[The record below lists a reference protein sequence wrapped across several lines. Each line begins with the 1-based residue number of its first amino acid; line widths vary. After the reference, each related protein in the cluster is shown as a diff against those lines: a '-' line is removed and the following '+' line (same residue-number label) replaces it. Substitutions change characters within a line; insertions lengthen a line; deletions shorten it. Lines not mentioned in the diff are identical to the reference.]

1 MLLSPSRCLHL
12 LVAILHIIV
21 HFPFQER
28 ERRRQHMILMKQLE
42 GKRRNDDRERRR
54 EEFRVEKER
63 ERDRR
68 LVQKNL
74 EIEIIQEMRKPV
86 EDMSLPEEE
95 LKPMPEGVA
104 RMDGL
109 LLAGE
114 AFANVLMVF
123 EFLHNFGERLGFDM
137 ESLPTLSDLQAAFL
151 NDPEAEEELLSVV
164 THLLVCAIEDPGIPS
179 PYKHLTILGQNLRQA
194 DITNTNVSEI
204 LRIYLMARGQYE
216 VRLLH
221 GVHPPE
227 THDPKNRHK
236 EIPFCQKRMDEYN
249 RLHKKTKGYELANWI
264 KDKNFLCL
272 NPTEKSEIMGFL
284 CNELL
289 YNKAVMFQIEQ
300 FMEKCSRTKKVSQI
314 VEARLKKLKAI
325 HHKKFRVQQAMLP
338 PPTTP
343 LEDTNASVLSSSNA
357 APDGDAEHKDGDEK
371 GNDASDDEDGHS
383 VASESASEA
392 TPKKRKPKAKGKRG
406 RKGGKGKKGGK
417 TKQPAPPPPPPPPE
431 EESEEEEQL
440 DDADLEELAGE
451 DDGEDDEK
459 LSQDELQ
466 KKIERTVKQLAKVRE
481 ENVFVN
487 NCLRSNDLG
496 QDRYRRRYWHMAHV
510 GGVMVEAMESCEPW
524 KMATE
529 GMPHEAGKKRERPEE
544 ESDVGE
550 DDDDDDAVVEEVDEE
565 ISFRKKPKLED
576 VKKNEA
582 SLNGLDSNEE
592 DDGSNKENG
601 GDVEMREVKGEQ
613 EDKKESEDEKRK
625 RLETEEALK
634 KLGSEILVTP
644 KAETKP
650 EEEEVKALTPRITPN
665 GDKLNLFNHSACFN
679 MSLSPLILNGSVTI
693 TPKAEQKAL
702 HGMTPPPPPLRGVVP
717 NAASTPIPATAPPQ
731 FEARPWFSVLPL
743 GAPSDS
749 SPKFDEFKREAMM
762 MTPETDDKTKALL
775 QSMEPVDPTIALLE
789 LKLEGIR
796 KTNVAKERR
805 RIPKEFQRGWWRTT
819 EPAAV
824 VELEKCLHVRGARE
838 QLLQSNVR
846 RGMDFCHEDAL
857 GESSKKP
864 LAENVEFED
873 LDLSTPIEL
882 LEGEAPPPDK
892 PRKWNREV
900 ALRVDKYILEQVEAL
915 EDKVAAASM
924 QVPTWHPP
932 NRPDIETRNFRPSCE
947 SRRGSKDDRADPV
960 AEARERILD
969 LEFNIERRYLKAPL
983 GVSNT
988 EVSLKTIT
996 SSALNNS
1003 TSSATAPS
1011 RRTTNTSLNISKEM
1025 QNSSQNGEGSGGG
1038 DHENGKGDDEDG
1050 VEENGDEGGGG
1061 EGQDSP
1067 SKREEQ
1073 LPRGLVTW
1081 RQGVRKAK
1089 TAAQLAMGFY
1099 VLETS
1104 IAWHKS
1110 IMKAFCQLCHSGE
1123 DEVSLLLCDGCD
1135 KGYHMYC
1142 FKPAITSLPD
1152 GDWYCYECINKATGV
1167 KHCLVCGKLEGKNLI
1182 PCATCPRAYHTGC
1195 LSPSLSKVRQVL
1207 SVSQSPLRIVTS
1219 FLSFHKDLYRL
1230 RMYS

>member
-1 MLLSPSRCLHL
+1 
-12 LVAILHIIV
+12 
-21 HFPFQER
+21 
-28 ERRRQHMILMKQLE
+28 MILMKQLE
-42 GKRRNDDRERRR
+42 GKRRNDDREKRR
-54 EEFRVEKER
+54 EEFRVQKER
-63 ERDRR
+63 ERDTR
-68 LVQKNL
+68 LLQKNL
-74 EIEIIQEMRKPV
+74 EIEIIQEMRKPI
-86 EDMSLPEEE
+86 EDMSLPEDD
-95 LKPMPEGVA
+95 LKPLPEGVK

-137 ESLPTLSDLQAAFL
+137 DSLPTLSDLQAAFL
-151 NDPEAEEELLSVV
+151 NDQEAEEELLSVV

-179 PYKHLTILGQNLRQA
+179 PYSHLTILGQNLRQA

-216 VRLLH
+216 VWVLH
-221 GVHPPE
+221 GVKPPE
-227 THDPKNRHK
+227 TRDPKNRHK
-236 EIPFCQKRMDEYN
+236 EIPFCQKKMDEYN
-249 RLHKKTKGYELANWI
+249 RLHKKTKGFELANWC

-272 NPTEKSEIMGFL
+272 NPTEKSEILGFL

-300 FMEKCSRTKKVSQI
+300 FMEKCSKTKKVSQI

-325 HHKKFRVQQAMLP
+325 HHKKFKVQQAMLP
-338 PPTTP
+338 PTTTQD
-343 LEDTNASVLSSSNA
+343 DTNASNSNA
-357 APDGDAEHKDGDEK
+357 AADGGDDKDADQKDDDEK
-371 GNDASDDEDGHS
+371 ANDASDDEDSQS
-383 VASESASEA
+383 VASESTNEA
-392 TPKKRKPKAKGKRG
+392 TPKKRSGGGRKAKGKRG
-406 RKGGKGKKGGK
+406 RKAKSKKGGK
-417 TKQPAPPPPPPPPE
+417 AKQAPPPPPPPPPPE
-431 EESEEEEQL
+431 ESEEEDQL
-440 DDADLEELAGE
+440 SDADLEELEE

-510 GGVMVEAMESCEPW
+510 GGVMVEAMESCESW

-529 GMPHEAGKKRERPEE
+529 GMPHEAGKKRERPE
-544 ESDVGE
+544 SDAEE
-550 DDDDDDAVVEEVDEE
+550 DDDENGDEAVVEEVDEE

-576 VKKNEA
+576 VKKDG
-582 SLNGLDSNEE
+582 LNGVDSHDE

-601 GDVEMREVKGEQ
+601 GDVDMEVKEEK
-613 EDKKESEDEKRK
+613 EDKKESEEEKRK
-625 RLETEEALK
+625 RLETEEALR

-644 KAETKP
+644 KAETKA

-679 MSLSPLILNGSVTI
+679 MSLSPMILNGSVTI
-693 TPKAEQKAL
+693 TPKAEQKAAQI
-702 HGMTPPPPPLRGVVP
+702 GMTPPPPPPAAMRGVVGP
-717 NAASTPIPATAPPQ
+717 NAASTPVAATSQ
-731 FEARPWFSVLPL
+731 IEARPWFSVLPV
-743 GAPSDS
+743 GAPTDHM
-749 SPKFDEFKREAMM
+749 PKFDEFKRAAMM

-805 RIPKEFQRGWWRTT
+805 KIPKEFQRGWWRTT
-819 EPAAV
+819 DPSVV
-824 VELEKCLHVRGARE
+824 VELEKSLHVRGARE

-857 GESSKKP
+857 GESNKKP
-864 LAENVEFED
+864 MAEDIEFED

-882 LEGEAPPPDK
+882 LEGDAPPADRPK
-892 PRKWNREV
+892 KWNREV

-915 EDKVAAASM
+915 EDKVASASM

-947 SRRGSKDDRADPV
+947 TRRSSKDERTDPV

-1003 TSSATAPS
+1003 TSSSTPS

-1025 QNSSQNGEGSGGG
+1025 QNGKESGG
-1038 DHENGKGDDEDG
+1038 HENGKDDDEKDD
-1050 VEENGDEGGGG
+1050 GDED
-1061 EGQDSP
+1061 EDDDDGQDSP
-1067 SKREEQ
+1067 SKREQE
-1073 LPRGLVTW
+1073 LPRGLVNW

-1123 DEVSLLLCDGCD
+1123 DETSLLLCDGCD

-1142 FKPAITSLPD
+1142 FKPAITTVPD

-1182 PCATCPRAYHTGC
+1182 PCGTCPRAYHTNC
-1195 LSPSLSKVRQVL
+1195 LSPSLSKVSSTTLVGHFMALENCNVISSIPQRSL
-1207 SVSQSPLRIVTS
+1207 SPADVFVRSVMVRRRGRRPLTTLFARCTDRY
-1219 FLSFHKDLYRL
+1219 FYL
-1230 RMYS
+1230 RVQI

>member
-1 MLLSPSRCLHL
+1 
-12 LVAILHIIV
+12 
-21 HFPFQER
+21 
-28 ERRRQHMILMKQLE
+28 MILMKQLE

-54 EEFRVEKER
+54 KEFAVQKER
-63 ERDRR
+63 ERDTR
-68 LVQKNL
+68 LLQKNL

-86 EDMSLPEEE
+86 EDMSLPEDD
-95 LKPMPEGVA
+95 LAPLPEGIR

-137 ESLPTLSDLQAAFL
+137 DSLPTLSDLQAAFL
-151 NDPEAEEELLSVV
+151 NDQEAEEELLSVV

-179 PYKHLTILGQNLRQA
+179 PYSHLTILGQNLRQA

-204 LRIYLMARGQYE
+204 LRIYLLARGQYE
-216 VRLLH
+216 VWVLH
-221 GVHPPE
+221 SVKPPE
-227 THDPKNRHK
+227 TRDPKNRHK
-236 EIPFCQKRMDEYN
+236 EIPFCQKKMDEYN
-249 RLHKKTKGYELANWI
+249 KLLKKTKGYELANWC

-272 NPTEKSEIMGFL
+272 NPTEKSEIVGFL

-300 FMEKCSRTKKVSQI
+300 FMEKCSKTKKVAQI
-314 VEARLKKLKAI
+314 VEARLKKLKTI
-325 HHKKFRVQQAMLP
+325 HHKKFKAAQQAMLP
-338 PPTTP
+338 PITAQD
-343 LEDTNASVLSSSNA
+343 DTNASNSNA
-357 APDGDAEHKDGDEK
+357 AADGKEEDQKDGDEK
-371 GNDASDDEDGHS
+371 MNEGSDDEDNQS
-383 VASESASEA
+383 VASESTNEA
-392 TPKKRKPKAKGKRG
+392 TPKKKGGRKAKGKRG
-406 RKGGKGKKGGK
+406 RKAKGKKK
-417 TKQPAPPPPPPPPE
+417 AKQPPPPPPPPE
-431 EESEEEEQL
+431 ESEEEAEQL
-440 DDADLEELAGE
+440 SDADLEDLEE
-451 DDGEDDEK
+451 EDGEDDEK
-459 LSQDELQ
+459 LSQEELQ
-466 KKIERTVKQLAKVRE
+466 RKIERTVKQLAKVRE

-510 GGVMVEAMESCEPW
+510 GGVMVEAMESCESW

-529 GMPHEAGKKRERPEE
+529 GMPHEAGKKRERAEI
-544 ESDVGE
+544 ESE
-550 DDDDDDAVVEEVDEE
+550 DDEEDNGDSEAVVEEVDEE
-565 ISFRKKPKLED
+565 ISFTIKKPKLED
-576 VKKNEA
+576 LKH
-582 SLNGLDSNEE
+582 NGVESNDE
-592 DDGSNKENG
+592 DGGSNKENG
-601 GDVEMREVKGEQ
+601 GDVNMKEVKKEEK
-613 EDKKESEDEKRK
+613 EDKKETEEEKRK
-625 RLETEEALK
+625 RLETEEALR

-644 KAETKP
+644 KAETKA
-650 EEEEVKALTPRITPN
+650 EEEAKALTPRITPN

-693 TPKAEQKAL
+693 TPKAEQKAAPM
-702 HGMTPPPPPLRGVVP
+702 GMTPPPVPIRGIGP
-717 NAASTPIPATAPPQ
+717 HAASTPVAPAASASQ
-731 FEARPWFSVLPL
+731 FEARPWFSVLPV
-743 GAPSDS
+743 GAPADFAS
-749 SPKFDEFKREAMM
+749 KFDELKRQEAMAM
-762 MTPETDDKTKALL
+762 AAPEADDKTAAVLQTMEPVPAALL
-775 QSMEPVDPTIALLE
+775 QTMEPVDPTVAMLE

-805 RIPKEFQRGWWRTT
+805 KIPKEFQRGWWRTT
-819 EPAAV
+819 DPAVV
-824 VELEKCLHVRGARE
+824 VELEKSLHVRGARE

-846 RGMDFCHEDAL
+846 RGMDFCHEEAV

-864 LAENVEFED
+864 LAEDLEFEE

-882 LEGEAPPPDK
+882 LEGGAPPPDK
-892 PRKWNREV
+892 PKKWNREV

-915 EDKVAAASM
+915 EDKIANASM

-947 SRRGSKDDRADPV
+947 TRRSSKDERTDPV

-996 SSALNNS
+996 SSALSNS
-1003 TSSATAPS
+1003 KSSTPTS
-1011 RRTTNTSLNISKEM
+1011 RRTTNTSLNISKEI
-1025 QNSSQNGEGSGGG
+1025 SHAKENGEEP
-1038 DHENGKGDDEDG
+1038 HENGKGDEEDGDEDEDEDG
-1050 VEENGDEGGGG
+1050 D
-1061 EGQDSP
+1061 GQDDSP
-1067 SKREEQ
+1067 SKREQE
-1073 LPRGLVTW
+1073 LPRGLVNW

-1123 DEVSLLLCDGCD
+1123 DEQNLLLCDGCD

-1142 FKPAITSLPD
+1142 FKPAITTLPD

-1182 PCATCPRAYHTGC
+1182 PCATCPRAYHTNC
-1195 LSPSLSKVRQVL
+1195 LSPSLSKVSTANLINRLDKPL
-1207 SVSQSPLRIVTS
+1207 SKTVT
-1219 FLSFHKDLYRL
+1219 FLLSFHKDLYRL

>member
-1 MLLSPSRCLHL
+1 
-12 LVAILHIIV
+12 
-21 HFPFQER
+21 
-28 ERRRQHMILMKQLE
+28 MILMKQLE

-54 EEFRVEKER
+54 KEFSVQKER
-63 ERDRR
+63 ERDTR
-68 LVQKNL
+68 LLQKNL

-86 EDMSLPEEE
+86 EDMSLPEED
-95 LKPMPEGVA
+95 LKPLPEGIK

-137 ESLPTLSDLQAAFL
+137 DSLPTLSDLQAAFL
-151 NDPEAEEELLSVV
+151 NDQEAEEELLSVV

-179 PYKHLTILGQNLRQA
+179 PYSHLTILGQNLRQA

-216 VRLLH
+216 VWVLH
-221 GVHPPE
+221 GVKPPE
-227 THDPKNRHK
+227 TRDPKNRHK
-236 EIPFCQKRMDEYN
+236 EIPFCQKKMDEYN
-249 RLHKKTKGYELANWI
+249 RLHKKTKGFELANWC

-272 NPTEKSEIMGFL
+272 NPTEKSEILGFL

-300 FMEKCSRTKKVSQI
+300 FMEKCSKTKKVSQI

-325 HHKKFRVQQAMLP
+325 HHKKFKAQQAMLAA
-338 PPTTP
+338 TSQD
-343 LEDTNASVLSSSNA
+343 DTNASNSNA
-357 APDGDAEHKDGDEK
+357 VADGADNKEADHKDGEEK
-371 GNDASDDEDGHS
+371 ANEGSDDEDNQS
-383 VASESASEA
+383 VASESTSEAA
-392 TPKKRKPKAKGKRG
+392 TPKKRGGRKAKGKRG
-406 RKGGKGKKGGK
+406 RKAKGKKGGK
-417 TKQPAPPPPPPPPE
+417 AKQPPKPPTPPPPE
-431 EESEEEEQL
+431 ESEDDEQL
-440 DDADLEELAGE
+440 SDGDLEDLAAEE

-459 LSQDELQ
+459 LSQEELQ

-529 GMPHEAGKKRERPEE
+529 GMPHEAGKKRERPESDLEEDEDDNGE
-544 ESDVGE
+544 ES
-550 DDDDDDAVVEEVDEE
+550 VVEEVDEE

-576 VKKNEA
+576 MKMDEDGVNA
-582 SLNGLDSNEE
+582 SSNGMGDK
-592 DDGSNKENG
+592 DDESNKENG
-601 GDVEMREVKGEQ
+601 GDVDMEVKEEH
-613 EDKKESEDEKRK
+613 EDKKESEEEKRK
-625 RLETEEALK
+625 RLETEEALR

-644 KAETKP
+644 KAETKA

-693 TPKAEQKAL
+693 TPKAEQKAAI
-702 HGMTPPPPPLRGVVP
+702 GMTPPPPPPAMRGLGP
-717 NAASTPIPATAPPQ
+717 NSASTPVVAAPQ
-731 FEARPWFSVLPL
+731 FEARPWFSVLPV
-743 GAPSDS
+743 GAPTDFL
-749 SPKFDEFKREAMM
+749 PKFDEFKRQEAMM

-796 KTNVAKERR
+796 KTNVAKERKN
-805 RIPKEFQRGWWRTT
+805 IPKEFQRGWWRTT
-819 EPAAV
+819 DPSVV
-824 VELEKCLHVRGARE
+824 VELEKSLHVRGARE

-846 RGMDFCHEDAL
+846 RGMDFCHEDAV
-857 GESSKKP
+857 GESNKKP
-864 LAENVEFED
+864 LAEDLEFED
-873 LDLSTPIEL
+873 LDLSTSIEL
-882 LEGEAPPPDK
+882 VEGGAPPADK
-892 PRKWNREV
+892 PKKWNREV

-915 EDKVAAASM
+915 EDKIASASM

-947 SRRGSKDDRADPV
+947 TRRSSKDERTDPV

-1003 TSSATAPS
+1003 TKSSTPS
-1011 RRTTNTSLNISKEM
+1011 RRTTNTSLNISKEL
-1025 QNSSQNGEGSGGG
+1025 QNSSHAKGNGEDSGG
-1038 DHENGKGDDEDG
+1038 HENGKDDDENDDDEDDD
-1050 VEENGDEGGGG
+1050 GD
-1061 EGQDSP
+1061 GQDSP
-1067 SKREEQ
+1067 SKKEQ
-1073 LPRGLVTW
+1073 ELPRGLVNW

-1110 IMKAFCQLCHSGE
+1110 IMKAFCQLCHSGD

-1142 FKPAITSLPD
+1142 FKPAIKDLPD

-1182 PCATCPRAYHTGC
+1182 PCATCPRAYHTDC
-1195 LSPSLSKVRQVL
+1195 LSPSLSKVSTATLVGC
-1207 SVSQSPLRIVTS
+1207 
-1219 FLSFHKDLYRL
+1219 FHG
-1230 RMYS
+1230 S

>member
-1 MLLSPSRCLHL
+1 
-12 LVAILHIIV
+12 
-21 HFPFQER
+21 
-28 ERRRQHMILMKQLE
+28 MILMKQLE

-54 EEFRVEKER
+54 KDFAVEKER

-86 EDMSLPEEE
+86 EDMSLPEED
-95 LKPMPEGVA
+95 LKPLPEGIK

-151 NDPEAEEELLSVV
+151 NDQEAEEELLSVV

-216 VRLLH
+216 VWVLH
-221 GVHPPE
+221 GVKPPE

-249 RLHKKTKGYELANWI
+249 RLHKKTKGYELANWC

-272 NPTEKSEIMGFL
+272 NPTEKSEILGFL

-300 FMEKCSRTKKVSQI
+300 FMEKCSKTKKVSQI

-325 HHKKFRVQQAMLP
+325 HHKKFKVQQAMLP
-338 PPTTP
+338 PTTQ
-343 LEDTNASVLSSSNA
+343 EDTNASNSNA
-357 APDGDAEHKDGDEK
+357 AADGADSKDADQKDGDEK
-371 GNDASDDEDGHS
+371 ANDASDDEDSQS
-383 VASESASEA
+383 VTSESTNEA
-392 TPKKRKPKAKGKRG
+392 TPKKRGGRKAKGKRG
-406 RKGGKGKKGGK
+406 RKAKGKKGGK
-417 TKQPAPPPPPPPPE
+417 AKQPPPPPPPPPE
-431 EESEEEEQL
+431 ESDEEEQL
-440 DDADLEELAGE
+440 SDADLEELAAEE

-510 GGVMVEAMESCEPW
+510 GGVMVEAMESCESW

-529 GMPHEAGKKRERPEE
+529 GMPHVAGKKRERPE
-544 ESDVGE
+544 SDVEEDE
-550 DDDDDDAVVEEVDEE
+550 DDNGDEAVVEEVDEE

-576 VKKNEA
+576 LNKNEDGVNA
-582 SLNGLDSNEE
+582 SNNGVDSNDE

-601 GDVEMREVKGEQ
+601 GDVDMEVKE
-613 EDKKESEDEKRK
+613 EPENKKESEEEKRK
-625 RLETEEALK
+625 RLETEEALR

-644 KAETKP
+644 KAETKA
-650 EEEEVKALTPRITPN
+650 EEEDVKALTPRITPN

-679 MSLSPLILNGSVTI
+679 MSLSPMILNGSVTI
-693 TPKAEQKAL
+693 TPKAEQKAAV
-702 HGMTPPPPPLRGVVP
+702 GMTPPPPPPPPAIRGVGP
-717 NAASTPIPATAPPQ
+717 NAASTPVAATSQ
-731 FEARPWFSVLPL
+731 FEARPWFSVLPV
-743 GAPSDS
+743 GAPTDFL
-749 SPKFDEFKREAMM
+749 PKFDEFKRQETMM

-805 RIPKEFQRGWWRTT
+805 KIPKECQRGWWRTT
-819 EPAAV
+819 DPAVV
-824 VELEKCLHVRGARE
+824 VELEKSLHVRGARE

-846 RGMDFCHEDAL
+846 RGMDFCHEDAV
-857 GESSKKP
+857 GESNKKP
-864 LAENVEFED
+864 LAEDLEFED

-882 LEGEAPPPDK
+882 LEGDAPPPDK
-892 PRKWNREV
+892 PKKWNREV

-915 EDKVAAASM
+915 EDKIASASM

-947 SRRGSKDDRADPV
+947 TRRSSKDERVDPV

-1003 TSSATAPS
+1003 TKSSTPS

-1025 QNSSQNGEGSGGG
+1025 QNSSHSRENGEDSG
-1038 DHENGKGDDEDG
+1038 DHENGKDDDDDEDDD
-1050 VEENGDEGGGG
+1050 GD
-1061 EGQDSP
+1061 GQDSP
-1067 SKREEQ
+1067 SKREQE
-1073 LPRGLVTW
+1073 LPRGLVNW

-1123 DEVSLLLCDGCD
+1123 DEDSLLLCDGCD

-1142 FKPAITSLPD
+1142 FKPAITALPD

-1182 PCATCPRAYHTGC
+1182 PCATCPRAYHTDC
-1195 LSPSLSKVRQVL
+1195 LSPSLSKVSSATLVGHDMAL
-1207 SVSQSPLRIVTS
+1207 
-1219 FLSFHKDLYRL
+1219 
-1230 RMYS
+1230 